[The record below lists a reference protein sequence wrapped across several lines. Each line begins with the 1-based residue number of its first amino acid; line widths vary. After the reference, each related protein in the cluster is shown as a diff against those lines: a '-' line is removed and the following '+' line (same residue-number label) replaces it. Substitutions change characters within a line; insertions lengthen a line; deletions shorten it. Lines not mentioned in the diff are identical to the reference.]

1 MELKR
6 KEALEEE
13 MEEWQ
18 EDLSGLAE
26 KQPGFVAIMSIIQ
39 FTMLGLMGLTMF
51 MLGVLF
57 K

>member
-1 MELKR
+1 MEAK
-6 KEALEEE
+6 
-13 MEEWQ
+13 WQ
-18 EDLSGLAE
+18 KHLNGLAE
-26 KQPGFVAIMSIIQ
+26 KQLSFIAIMSIIQ